1 MAIVTIEC
9 QEDPP
14 TVPNGSSTGMGGGG
28 MAAMSMGGSAG
39 TAVVPGGGQASPR
52 CIAILLRIIADA
64 AVQQDVRENAIA
76 MVRGVAPSALAKV
89 TPDLVRQLADADPNI
104 RRNAVELLSML
115 IDVAPVELP
124 PAPGPK

>member
-1 MAIVTIEC
+1 
-9 QEDPP
+9 
-14 TVPNGSSTGMGGGG
+14 
-28 MAAMSMGGSAG
+28 MSMGGGAG
-39 TAVVPGGGQASPR
+39 PAIVPGAGQGNPR
-52 CIAILLRIIADA
+52 SIAILLRIIADA

-76 MVRGVAPSALAKV
+76 MVRGVDPSALAKA
-89 TPDLVRQLADADPNI
+89 TPDLVRQLADANPNV